1 MKKTLFLLM
10 AEGDFS
16 LAQAASVLV
25 EVYGNGAER
34 PGMNLYKSNSKDE
47 LQLQDASENGTPY
60 TLKIVKNG
68 GNFFNSNVTAATS
81 GKGDPAYG
89 AYFQNGAAMTD
100 LVNTLGSFD
109 YEAMSTF
116 MNPGA
121 GGSTT
126 SSIQLGGSTA
136 WDTIT
141 FYMFVSSVAAAPG
154 ATAVTGGTGSFEYA
168 AMDGTGFST
177 SPSFANNKLTLV
189 TWTGTATSDTLDFRI
204 GGAESRG
211 GCHGVFRR
219 SRTVCGFPEGAWHG
233 RVDGASAQSLIF
245 PYRMSFTRY

>member
-1 MKKTLFLLM
+1 
-10 AEGDFS
+10 
-16 LAQAASVLV
+16 
-25 EVYGNGAER
+25 
-34 PGMNLYKSNSKDE
+34 
-47 LQLQDASENGTPY
+47 
-60 TLKIVKNG
+60 
-68 GNFFNSNVTAATS
+68 
-81 GKGDPAYG
+81 
-89 AYFQNGAAMTD
+89 
-100 LVNTLGSFD
+100 
-109 YEAMSTF
+109 

-136 WDTIT
+136 GDTIT
-141 FYMFVSSVAAAPG
+141 FYMFVSSVAATPG

-168 AMDGTGFST
+168 ATDGTGFST